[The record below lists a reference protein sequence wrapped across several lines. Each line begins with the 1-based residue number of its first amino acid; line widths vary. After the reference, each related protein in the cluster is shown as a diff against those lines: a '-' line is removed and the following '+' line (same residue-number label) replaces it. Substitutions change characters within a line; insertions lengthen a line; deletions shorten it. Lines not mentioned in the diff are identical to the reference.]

1 MLSSQEQQVWDDVQR
16 HWELEAEEPPLLVP
30 VATGRTRRSHDPD
43 DLPLPVV
50 AGIWIT
56 IALVLFGVMAVGLT
70 VGVATALGW
79 ALWYQWP
86 RSSTDGSTEG

>member
-16 HWELEAEEPPLLVP
+16 YWELEAEEPPRLVP
-30 VATGRTRRSHDPD
+30 PANGTRWTPHDPD
-43 DLPLPVV
+43 DLPLAVV

-70 VGVATALGW
+70 VGVATAVGW

-86 RSSTDGSTEG
+86 RSSTGRPTEG